1 MAYKEAI
8 KAGLTTNA
16 HVIAQTGDGRDL
28 EDVLNDRRRE
38 LTMMDPALESDPQFK
53 LEFDTSPSVYVA
65 AETGSQRGTGV
76 PPATDDQLGAGDSA
90 PAPTAPAG
98 SPLPA
103 NQGGNKAAKNVIPL
117 GR

>member
-1 MAYKEAI
+1 I
-8 KAGLTTNA
+8 KGGLTTA
-16 HVIAQTGDGRDL
+16 SHVIAQTGEGRDI
-28 EDVLNDRRRE
+28 EDILDERRRE

-65 AETGSQRGTGV
+65 AETMSQKGTGV
-76 PPATDDQLGAGDSA
+76 PPATDEQLGEGDSA

-98 SPLPA
+98 SAP
-103 NQGGNKAAKNVIPL
+103 QGGNKSAKNVIPL